1 MKQNDKILIE
11 LKKKYIINQIDIN
24 DNNYCLYSF
33 GKEKN
38 NNYIILKNENN
49 TDKELNN
56 VIKFIDELP
65 KNKFS
70 NSSFIFIT
78 FVKNNFNDDNYM
90 LFNGTSFL
98 HTISYN
104 LITKEYVYDK
114 KFYYLGSKK
123 IKELFKDIEQIVFD

>member
-1 MKQNDKILIE
+1 MKYNDKLLIE
-11 LKKKYIINQIDIN
+11 LKKKYTINQIDVN
-24 DNNYCLYSF
+24 DNNYSLYSF
-33 GKEKN
+33 EKEKD
-38 NNYIILKNENN
+38 NNYIILRNENN
-49 TDKELNN
+49 NDEELNN

-70 NSSFIFIT
+70 NSSFVLIV
-78 FVKNNFNDDNYM
+78 FVKNNFKDDDYM

-104 LITKEYVYDK
+104 LITKEYVYNK

-123 IKELFKDIEQIVFD
+123 IKELFKDIEQIVFN